1 MFYPLPK
8 LSEVVAK
15 DELRPQM
22 CHAYMTK
29 KYIFASDAHVLV
41 RLNTKAHFTA
51 ETIELIPSQG
61 VFLDV
66 YTLRAL
72 QKNNIDSVGVVHLGF
87 AHLIE
92 IIYHSGEHVF
102 YPWKTVADVGQTYPK
117 CDSIIHEV
125 CDPDSRVEV
134 DQLSFKAQLMLKL
147 QRGLGDSDGINCYF
161 NGLSRGIYVL
171 PMDSGLVAE
180 GRIGI
185 LMPIE
190 NPVGEKAHH

>member
-8 LSEVVAK
+8 LSEVIAK
-15 DELRPQM
+15 DDLRPQM

-29 KYIFASDAHVLV
+29 KYIYASDAHILV
-41 RLNTKAHFTA
+41 RLNTRAHFTE
-51 ETIELIPSQG
+51 ETIELIPTQG

-72 QKNNIDSVGVVHLGF
+72 QKNNIDMVGIVHLGF

-102 YPWKTVADVGQTYPK
+102 YPWKTVDDVGQAYPE
-117 CDSIIHEV
+117 CDSIIREV
-125 CDPDSRVEV
+125 CDLDNRVKIDET
-134 DQLSFKAQLMLKL
+134 SFKAQLMLKL
-147 QRGLGDSDGINCYF
+147 QRGLGDNDGINCYF
-161 NGLSRGIYVL
+161 NGQGTVIYVL
-171 PMDSGLVAE
+171 PMDGTLVAE

-185 LMPIE
+185 LMPIA
-190 NPVGEKAHH
+190 NPVGEKAYH